1 MCDVEK
7 IRESFKPD
15 HITTLFVGESAPAGG
30 DFFYDGNS
38 ILFRA
43 MKQAFEGSESF
54 LKDFQASGFFLDDLI
69 LEPANNLEDVARDA
83 LRWNSVPGLADRI
96 REYQPSAIVTLM
108 RGIELM
114 VIEAICQSGH
124 NSKTYHVPFPGTGN
138 WKYFQRE
145 MQPVIPE
152 LPTLHGK
159 KWKESQTVTIE
170 GKRQSIP
177 LTEGPSRA
185 AARSY
190 LRGAGFAKDDLH
202 KPIIGIANTWTEI
215 GTCNVHLREIAEAL
229 KQGIREAGGTPMEF
243 NTVTISDGITMGTQG
258 MKASLVS
265 REVIADSIELVA
277 RGNLFDGLVGIGG
290 CDKNMPG
297 IIMALCRLDIPGM
310 MLYGGSIAPGK
321 LNGPNGEKI
330 DITIQNVFEGIGAY
344 AAGKIDDA
352 GLEALEANACPGAG
366 ACGGQFTANTMAM
379 SGELLGISPMELSGV
394 PATAKNKLEATRAAG
409 RMLMDA
415 VRANR
420 RPSQIINRKSLE
432 NTIAS
437 VAASGGSTNAVLH
450 LIAIARELGID
461 LKMDDFDRISTQ
473 TPFICDLTPAGKYV
487 ASDYQAAGG
496 SRLLAKRMID
506 AGHADGSMLT
516 ISGRTLSEEAALAVE
531 TPGQV
536 VIGKFESP
544 IKPNGGLV
552 ILKGNL
558 APEGSV
564 MKIAAANRY
573 EHRGPARVFECEED
587 CFAAVQTGKIKPND
601 VLVIRYEGPKGGPG
615 MREMLQV
622 TAAVSGNPELS
633 STVALLTDGRF
644 SGATRG
650 FTAGHV
656 APEAFVGGPIAAV
669 REGDIIHFDIP
680 KRTLNVEISDEEMR
694 KRLEGFK
701 APALRWP
708 SGVFRKY
715 VDRVKSASEGA
726 TT

>member
-1 MCDVEK
+1 V
-7 IRESFKPD
+7 S
-15 HITTLFVGESAPAGG
+15 
-30 DFFYDGNS
+30 
-38 ILFRA
+38 
-43 MKQAFEGSESF
+43 
-54 LKDFQASGFFLDDLI
+54 
-69 LEPANNLEDVARDA
+69 
-83 LRWNSVPGLADRI
+83 
-96 REYQPSAIVTLM
+96 
-108 RGIELM
+108 
-114 VIEAICQSGH
+114 
-124 NSKTYHVPFPGTGN
+124 
-138 WKYFQRE
+138 
-145 MQPVIPE
+145 
-152 LPTLHGK
+152 
-159 KWKESQTVTIE
+159 IE
-170 GKRQSIP
+170 GKRHSNP

-190 LRGAGFAKDDLH
+190 LRGAGFKKEDLH

-215 GTCNVHLREIAEAL
+215 GTCNVHLRGIAEAL

-243 NTVTISDGITMGTQG
+243 NTITISDGITMGTQG

-265 REVIADSIELVA
+265 REIIADSIELVA

-321 LNGPNGEKI
+321 LNGPDGKKI
-330 DITIQNVFEGIGAY
+330 DITIQNVFEGIGSF
-344 AAGKIDDA
+344 AAGRIDEA

-379 SGELLGISPMELSGV
+379 SGEILGISPIELSGV
-394 PATAKNKLEATRAAG
+394 PATAPDKLAATRMAG
-409 RMLMDA
+409 HILMDA
-415 VRANR
+415 VRANL
-420 RPSQIINRKSLE
+420 RPSQIITRKSLE

-450 LIAIARELGID
+450 LLAIARELGIP
-461 LKMDDFDRISTQ
+461 LNIDDFDTISTR
-473 TPFICDLTPAGKYV
+473 TPYICDLTPAGKYV

-506 AGHADGSMLT
+506 AGFADGSALT
-516 ISGRTLSEEAALAVE
+516 ISGKTLAEEAALATE

-536 VIGKFESP
+536 VIHTFEKP

-558 APEGSV
+558 APEGCV
-564 MKIAAANRY
+564 MKVAAAGRY
-573 EHRGPARVFECEED
+573 EHRGPARVFDCEED
-587 CFAAVQTGKIKPND
+587 CFKVVQSGGIKPGD
-601 VLVIRYEGPKGGPG
+601 VIVIRYEGPKGGPG

-622 TAAVSGNPELS
+622 TAAISSNAELS
-633 STVALLTDGRF
+633 AHVALLTDGRF

-669 REGDIIHFDIP
+669 REGDIIAFDIP
-680 KRTLNVEISDEEMR
+680 KRTLNVEISEEEMAA
-694 KRLEGFK
+694 RLKNFK
-701 APALRWP
+701 PPALRWP
-708 SGVFRKY
+708 QGVFRKY

>member
-1 MCDVEK
+1 
-7 IRESFKPD
+7 
-15 HITTLFVGESAPAGG
+15 
-30 DFFYDGNS
+30 
-38 ILFRA
+38 
-43 MKQAFEGSESF
+43 
-54 LKDFQASGFFLDDLI
+54 
-69 LEPANNLEDVARDA
+69 
-83 LRWNSVPGLADRI
+83 
-96 REYQPSAIVTLM
+96 
-108 RGIELM
+108 
-114 VIEAICQSGH
+114 
-124 NSKTYHVPFPGTGN
+124 
-138 WKYFQRE
+138 
-145 MQPVIPE
+145 
-152 LPTLHGK
+152 
-159 KWKESQTVTIE
+159 VTIQ

-190 LRGAGFAKDDLH
+190 LRGSGFKKEDLH

-215 GTCNVHLREIAEAL
+215 GTCNVHLRDIAEAL
-229 KQGIREAGGTPMEF
+229 KEGIREAGGTPMEF
-243 NTVTISDGITMGTQG
+243 NTITISDGITMGTQG

-321 LNGPNGEKI
+321 LTGPNGEKI
-330 DITIQNVFEGIGAY
+330 DITIQNVFEGIGSH
-344 AAGKIDDA
+344 AAGRIDDA

-379 SGELLGISPMELSGV
+379 SGEILGISPIQLSGV
-394 PATAKNKLEATRAAG
+394 PATSKDKHAATREAG
-409 RMLMDA
+409 HILMDA

-420 RPSQIINRKSLE
+420 RPSQIITRKSIE

-450 LIAIARELGID
+450 LLAIAREIGIE
-461 LKMDDFDRISTQ
+461 LSIDDFDVISKR
-473 TPFICDLTPAGKYV
+473 TPFICDLTPAGKFV

-496 SRLLAKRMID
+496 SRVLAKRLIE
-506 AGHADGSMLT
+506 AGHADGSTLT
-516 ISGRTLSEEAALAVE
+516 ISGKTLAEEAALAKE

-536 VIGKFESP
+536 VIHTFENP
-544 IKPNGGLV
+544 IKPTGGLV

-564 MKIAAANRY
+564 MKVAAANRL

-587 CFAAVQTGKIKPND
+587 CFAAVQSGQIKPGD

-622 TAAVSGNPELS
+622 TAAISSNAELS
-633 STVALLTDGRF
+633 ANVALLTDGRF

-680 KRTLNVEISDEEMR
+680 NRTLTLEVGQDEIAA
-694 KRLEGFK
+694 RLKDFTP
-701 APALRWP
+701 PALRWP
-708 SGVFRKY
+708 RGVFRKY
-715 VDRVKSASEGA
+715 VDRVTSASEGA

>member
-1 MCDVEK
+1 
-7 IRESFKPD
+7 
-15 HITTLFVGESAPAGG
+15 
-30 DFFYDGNS
+30 
-38 ILFRA
+38 
-43 MKQAFEGSESF
+43 
-54 LKDFQASGFFLDDLI
+54 
-69 LEPANNLEDVARDA
+69 
-83 LRWNSVPGLADRI
+83 
-96 REYQPSAIVTLM
+96 
-108 RGIELM
+108 
-114 VIEAICQSGH
+114 
-124 NSKTYHVPFPGTGN
+124 
-138 WKYFQRE
+138 
-145 MQPVIPE
+145 
-152 LPTLHGK
+152 
-159 KWKESQTVTIE
+159 VTIE

-190 LRGAGFAKDDLH
+190 LRGSGFKKDDLH
-202 KPIIGIANTWTEI
+202 KPIIGVANTWTEI

-229 KQGIREAGGTPMEF
+229 KEGIREAGGTPMEF

-321 LNGPNGEKI
+321 IDGKDGKKI
-330 DITIQNVFEGIGAY
+330 DISIQNVFEGIGSY
-344 AAGKIDDA
+344 AAGRIDAA

-379 SGELLGISPMELSGV
+379 SAEILGISPIELSGV
-394 PATAKNKLEATRAAG
+394 PATAPNKAEASRAAG
-409 RMLMDA
+409 RILMDA

-420 RPSQIINRKSLE
+420 RPSQIITRKSLE

-450 LIAIARELGID
+450 FLAIAREMGIS
-461 LKMDDFDRISTQ
+461 LSIDDFDAISKR
-473 TPFICDLTPAGKYV
+473 TPYICDLTPAGKYL
-487 ASDYQAAGG
+487 AWNYQEAGG

-506 AGHADGSMLT
+506 AGHADGSTLS
-516 ISGRTLSEEAALAVE
+516 ISGKTLAEEAALAKE
-531 TPGQV
+531 TPGQD
-536 VIGKFESP
+536 VIHTFEKP

-558 APEGSV
+558 APEGCV
-564 MKIAAANRY
+564 MKIAAAGKY
-573 EHRGPARVFECEED
+573 EHRGPARVFDSEED
-587 CFAAVQTGKIKPND
+587 CFKVVQEGGIKPGD
-601 VLVIRYEGPKGGPG
+601 VVVIRYEGPKGGPG

-622 TAAVSGNPELS
+622 TAAISSNPELS
-633 STVALLTDGRF
+633 AQVALLTDGRF

-669 REGDIIHFDIP
+669 REGDIIAFDIA
-680 KRTLNVEISDEEMR
+680 KRTLDVEISKEEMAA
-694 KRLEGFK
+694 RLKNFK
-701 APALRWP
+701 PPALRWP
-708 SGVFRKY
+708 KGVFRKY
-715 VDRVKSASEGA
+715 VDRVTSASEGA

>member
-1 MCDVEK
+1 M
-7 IRESFKPD
+7 
-15 HITTLFVGESAPAGG
+15 
-30 DFFYDGNS
+30 
-38 ILFRA
+38 
-43 MKQAFEGSESF
+43 
-54 LKDFQASGFFLDDLI
+54 
-69 LEPANNLEDVARDA
+69 
-83 LRWNSVPGLADRI
+83 
-96 REYQPSAIVTLM
+96 
-108 RGIELM
+108 
-114 VIEAICQSGH
+114 
-124 NSKTYHVPFPGTGN
+124 
-138 WKYFQRE
+138 
-145 MQPVIPE
+145 
-152 LPTLHGK
+152 
-159 KWKESQTVTIE
+159 TIE

-190 LRGAGFAKDDLH
+190 LRGAGFQKDDLH

-215 GTCNVHLREIAEAL
+215 GTCNVHLREVAEAL
-229 KQGIREAGGTPMEF
+229 KEGIREAGGTPMEF
-243 NTVTISDGITMGTQG
+243 NTITISDGITMGTQG

-265 REVIADSIELVA
+265 REVIADSIELAA

-321 LNGPNGEKI
+321 INGPNGEKI
-330 DITIQNVFEGIGAY
+330 DITIQNVFEGIGSH
-344 AAGKIDDA
+344 AAGRIDDA

-379 SGELLGISPMELSGV
+379 SGEVLGISPIQLSGV
-394 PATAKNKLEATRAAG
+394 PATNPDKHAATREAG
-409 RMLMDA
+409 RILMDA

-420 RPSQIINRKSLE
+420 RPSQIITRKSLE

-450 LIAIARELGID
+450 LLAIAREMGIP
-461 LKMDDFDRISTQ
+461 LSIDDFDEISKR
-473 TPFICDLTPAGKYV
+473 TPYICDLTPAGKYV

-496 SRLLAKRMID
+496 SRLLAKRLID
-506 AGHADGSMLT
+506 AGHADGSALT
-516 ISGRTLSEEAALAVE
+516 ISGRTLAEEAVLAEE

-536 VIGKFESP
+536 VIHTFEKP
-544 IKPNGGLV
+544 IKENGGLV

-558 APEGSV
+558 APEGCV
-564 MKIAAANRY
+564 MKVAAAGRY
-573 EHRGPARVFECEED
+573 EHRGPARVFDCEED
-587 CFAAVQTGKIKPND
+587 CFKVVQSGGIKPGD
-601 VLVIRYEGPKGGPG
+601 VVVIRYEGPKGGPG

-622 TAAVSGNPELS
+622 TAAISSNAELS
-633 STVALLTDGRF
+633 AHVALLTDGRF

-669 REGDIIHFDIP
+669 REGDIIAFDIP
-680 KRTLNVEISDEEMR
+680 KRTLNVEIGAEEMAA
-694 KRLEGFK
+694 RLKDFRP
-701 APALRWP
+701 PALRWP
-708 SGVFRKY
+708 KGVFRKY
-715 VDRVKSASEGA
+715 VDRVQSASEGA

>member
-1 MCDVEK
+1 M
-7 IRESFKPD
+7 
-15 HITTLFVGESAPAGG
+15 
-30 DFFYDGNS
+30 
-38 ILFRA
+38 
-43 MKQAFEGSESF
+43 
-54 LKDFQASGFFLDDLI
+54 
-69 LEPANNLEDVARDA
+69 
-83 LRWNSVPGLADRI
+83 
-96 REYQPSAIVTLM
+96 
-108 RGIELM
+108 
-114 VIEAICQSGH
+114 
-124 NSKTYHVPFPGTGN
+124 
-138 WKYFQRE
+138 
-145 MQPVIPE
+145 
-152 LPTLHGK
+152 
-159 KWKESQTVTIE
+159 TIE

-190 LRGAGFAKDDLH
+190 LRGAGFKKDDLH
-202 KPIIGIANTWTEI
+202 KPIIGVANTWTEI

-229 KQGIREAGGTPMEF
+229 KEGIREAGGTPMEF

-321 LNGPNGEKI
+321 IDGKDGKKI
-330 DITIQNVFEGIGAY
+330 DISIQNVFEGIGSH
-344 AAGKIDDA
+344 AAGRIDDA

-379 SGELLGISPMELSGV
+379 SAEILGISPIELSGV
-394 PATAKNKLEATRAAG
+394 PATAPSKAEATRAAG

-420 RPSQIINRKSLE
+420 RPSQIITRKSLE

-450 LIAIARELGID
+450 LLAIAKEMGIKLD
-461 LKMDDFDRISTQ
+461 IEDFDAISKR
-473 TPFICDLTPAGKYV
+473 TPYICDLTPAGKYL
-487 ASDYQAAGG
+487 AWNYQEAGG

-506 AGHADGSMLT
+506 AGHADGSALT
-516 ISGRTLSEEAALAVE
+516 VSGKSLAEEAALAKE
-531 TPGQV
+531 TPGQD
-536 VIGKFESP
+536 VIHTFEKP
-544 IKPNGGLV
+544 LKPNGGLV

-558 APEGSV
+558 APEGCV
-564 MKIAAANRY
+564 MKIAAAGKY
-573 EHRGPARVFECEED
+573 EHRGPARVFDSEED
-587 CFAAVQTGKIKPND
+587 CFKVVQEGGIKPGD
-601 VLVIRYEGPKGGPG
+601 VVVIRYEGPKGGPG

-622 TAAVSGNPELS
+622 TAAISSNPELS
-633 STVALLTDGRF
+633 AQVALLTDGRF

-669 REGDIIHFDIP
+669 REGDIISFDIA
-680 KRTLNVEISDEEMR
+680 KRTLDAEISKEEMAA
-694 KRLEGFK
+694 RLKDFK
-701 APALRWP
+701 PPALRWP
-708 SGVFRKY
+708 KGVFRKY
-715 VDRVKSASEGA
+715 VDRVTSASEGA

>member
-1 MCDVEK
+1 M
-7 IRESFKPD
+7 
-15 HITTLFVGESAPAGG
+15 
-30 DFFYDGNS
+30 
-38 ILFRA
+38 
-43 MKQAFEGSESF
+43 
-54 LKDFQASGFFLDDLI
+54 
-69 LEPANNLEDVARDA
+69 
-83 LRWNSVPGLADRI
+83 
-96 REYQPSAIVTLM
+96 
-108 RGIELM
+108 
-114 VIEAICQSGH
+114 
-124 NSKTYHVPFPGTGN
+124 
-138 WKYFQRE
+138 
-145 MQPVIPE
+145 
-152 LPTLHGK
+152 
-159 KWKESQTVTIE
+159 TIE

-177 LTEGPSRA
+177 MTEGPSRA

-190 LRGAGFAKDDLH
+190 LRGVGFSKEDLH

-243 NTVTISDGITMGTQG
+243 NTITISDGITMGTQG

-330 DITIQNVFEGIGAY
+330 DITIQNVFEGIGSY
-344 AAGKIDDA
+344 AAGRIDDA

-379 SGELLGISPMELSGV
+379 SAEILGIAPIELSGV
-394 PATAKNKLEATRAAG
+394 PATAPNKLEATREAG
-409 RMLMDA
+409 RILMDA

-420 RPSQIINRKSLE
+420 RPSQIITRKSLE

-450 LIAIARELGID
+450 LLAIAREMGIK
-461 LKMDDFDRISTQ
+461 LSIDDFDAISAR
-473 TPFICDLTPAGKYV
+473 TPYICSLTPAGKYV

-506 AGHADGSMLT
+506 AGFADGSALT
-516 ISGRTLSEEAALAVE
+516 VSGKTLAEEAALAKE
-531 TPGQV
+531 TPGQD
-536 VIGKFESP
+536 VIATFEKP

-552 ILKGNL
+552 ILRGNL
-558 APEGSV
+558 APEGCV
-564 MKIAAANRY
+564 MKIAAAGKY
-573 EHRGPARVFECEED
+573 EHRGPARVFDSEED
-587 CFAAVQTGKIKPND
+587 CFKVVQAGGIKPGD
-601 VLVIRYEGPKGGPG
+601 VVVIRYEGPKGGPG

-622 TAAVSGNPELS
+622 TAAISSNAELS
-633 STVALLTDGRF
+633 AQVALLTDGRF

-669 REGDIIHFDIP
+669 REGDIIHFDVA
-680 KRTLNVEISDEEMR
+680 KRTLDVEIGKEEMAA
-694 KRLEGFK
+694 RLKNFK
-701 APALRWP
+701 PPALRWP
-708 SGVFRKY
+708 NGVFRKY
-715 VDRVKSASEGA
+715 VDRVTSASEGA

>member
-1 MCDVEK
+1 M
-7 IRESFKPD
+7 
-15 HITTLFVGESAPAGG
+15 
-30 DFFYDGNS
+30 
-38 ILFRA
+38 
-43 MKQAFEGSESF
+43 
-54 LKDFQASGFFLDDLI
+54 
-69 LEPANNLEDVARDA
+69 
-83 LRWNSVPGLADRI
+83 
-96 REYQPSAIVTLM
+96 
-108 RGIELM
+108 
-114 VIEAICQSGH
+114 
-124 NSKTYHVPFPGTGN
+124 
-138 WKYFQRE
+138 
-145 MQPVIPE
+145 
-152 LPTLHGK
+152 
-159 KWKESQTVTIE
+159 TIE

-190 LRGAGFAKDDLH
+190 LRGAGFKKDDLH
-202 KPIIGIANTWTEI
+202 KPIIGVANTWTEI
-215 GTCNVHLREIAEAL
+215 GTCNVHLREVAEAL
-229 KQGIREAGGTPMEF
+229 KEGIREAGGTPMEF

-321 LNGPNGEKI
+321 IDGKDGKKI
-330 DITIQNVFEGIGAY
+330 DISIQNVFEGIGSY
-344 AAGKIDDA
+344 AAGRIDDA

-379 SGELLGISPMELSGV
+379 SAEILGISPIELSGV
-394 PATAKNKLEATRAAG
+394 PATAPNKAEATRAAG
-409 RMLMDA
+409 RMLMEA

-420 RPSQIINRKSLE
+420 RPSQIITRKSLE

-450 LIAIARELGID
+450 LLAIAKEMGIKLD
-461 LKMDDFDRISTQ
+461 IEDFDAISKR
-473 TPFICDLTPAGKYV
+473 TPYICDLTPAGKYL
-487 ASDYQAAGG
+487 AWNYQEAGG

-506 AGHADGSMLT
+506 AGHADGSALT
-516 ISGRTLSEEAALAVE
+516 VSGKTLAEEAALAKE
-531 TPGQV
+531 TPGQD
-536 VIGKFESP
+536 VIHTFEKP

-558 APEGSV
+558 APEGCV
-564 MKIAAANRY
+564 MKIAAAGKY
-573 EHRGPARVFECEED
+573 EHRGPARVFDSEED
-587 CFAAVQTGKIKPND
+587 CFKVVQEGGIKPGD
-601 VLVIRYEGPKGGPG
+601 VVVIRYEGPKGGPG

-622 TAAVSGNPELS
+622 TAAISSNPELS
-633 STVALLTDGRF
+633 AQVALLTDGRF

-669 REGDIIHFDIP
+669 REGDIISFDIA
-680 KRTLNVEISDEEMR
+680 KRTLDVEISKEEMAA
-694 KRLEGFK
+694 RLKNFK
-701 APALRWP
+701 PPALRWP
-708 SGVFRKY
+708 KGVFRKY
-715 VDRVKSASEGA
+715 VDRVTSASEGA